1 MLVFRLKKNRGQL
14 KLQESVL
21 NLFEYQNKIA
31 IKDDFDGLESYLDEI
46 WSKREKNTFYVDNSE
61 TNIESQR
68 FLQFIH
74 KSNELKSN
82 KYVGVIH
89 FNDIKINLLPKI
101 FFDSSIEY
109 SNQEVHQIQNHILW
123 WLSYCRKIKFP
134 NYQASL
140 GNVKSDFFE
149 VLIYLFSKY
158 TSELLSSSIYQQ
170 YEEVNKE
177 LSYMKGRLNVNEYI
191 HENISKGRWHHL
203 NCSYDA
209 FVFDNEFNRII
220 KYVSTILFNATS
232 NQDNKKN
239 LREILFILD
248 EVSDEK
254 ASAEQC
260 KKITFNPMFGEF
272 ETVRDYCTLFL
283 TNCVS
288 FDYKND
294 LKLFAFLLPMEYVF
308 EDFIF
313 GFIQK
318 EIPSI
323 QAKAQRSDI
332 YLDESQVYN
341 LKPDLFLKTAFKSL
355 IADTKY
361 KIVYSD
367 EKDPKKGISQNDL
380 YQMLTYAVRFEVEEI
395 ILFYPDTIKHNQEQ
409 SAEII
414 IKDTLA
420 NNKVISIKAFQLPII
435 HKELLKHG
443 LNTNTDL
450 KEIFETTRI
459 ELIEKL
465 EEILLLK
472 VPMYDST
479 NTRVQIR

>member
-1 MLVFRLKKNRGQL
+1 MI
-14 KLQESVL
+14 
-21 NLFEYQNKIA
+21 NLFEYQNKVDIPA
-31 IKDDFDGLESYLDEI
+31 SFDGLEGFLDEI
-46 WSKREKNTFYVDNSE
+46 WNSAEKNSFYSE
-61 TNIESQR
+61 NGNDKIESQR

-74 KSNELKSN
+74 KTNELKSN

-89 FNDIKINLLPKI
+89 YEGAKINLLPKI
-101 FFDSSIEY
+101 FYDGDKEY
-109 SNQEVHQIQNHILW
+109 SENEVNQIQNHILW

-140 GNVKSDFFE
+140 GSTKSDFFE

-158 TSELLSSSIYQQ
+158 TRVLLNSSIYQQ
-170 YEEVNKE
+170 YEEVKRE
-177 LSYMKGRLNVNEYI
+177 LSFIKGRLNTNEYI
-191 HENISKGRWHHL
+191 NQNLSTGKWHKL

-220 KYVSTILFNATS
+220 KYVTTLLFNVTG

-248 EVSDEK
+248 EVSDER
-254 ASAEQC
+254 ATAEQC
-260 KKITFNPMFGEF
+260 SRISFNPMFGEF
-272 ETVRDYCTLFL
+272 ETVRDYCQLFL

-313 GFIQK
+313 GFIDK
-318 EIPSI
+318 ELEEVT
-323 QAKAQRSDI
+323 AKAQRSDT
-332 YLDESQVYN
+332 YLDEDKTFN
-341 LKPDLFLKTAFKSL
+341 LKPDLWLKTEEKSL

-380 YQMLTYAVRFEVEEI
+380 YQMLAYAIRFEVDEI
-395 ILFYPDTIKHNQEQ
+395 ILFYPNTLKQAQEDNTELTIKDALAQDK
-409 SAEII
+409 EIS
-414 IKDTLA
+414 
-420 NNKVISIKAFQLPII
+420 VKAFQLPII
-435 HKELLKHG
+435 NRELLSSELEAKTE
-443 LNTNTDL
+443 LNDL
-450 KEIFETTRI
+450 FETTRE
-459 ELIEKL
+459 ELKTKIKMVL
-465 EEILLLK
+465 TK
-472 VPMYDST
+472 P
-479 NTRVQIR
+479 TRH

>member
-1 MLVFRLKKNRGQL
+1 MI
-14 KLQESVL
+14 
-21 NLFEYQNKIA
+21 NLFEYQNKVDIQA
-31 IKDDFDGLESYLDEI
+31 SLDGLEGFLDEI
-46 WSKREKNTFYVDNSE
+46 WNSREKNSFYSVNGNDK
-61 TNIESQR
+61 IESQR

-89 FNDIKINLLPKI
+89 YQGAKINLLPKI
-101 FFDSSIEY
+101 FFDPDKNYTDDTEEQINEI
-109 SNQEVHQIQNHILW
+109 NQIHNHILW

-140 GNVKSDFFE
+140 GSAKSDFFE

-158 TSELLSSSIYQQ
+158 TRELLNSSIYQQ
-170 YEEVNKE
+170 YEEVNRE
-177 LSYMKGRLNVNEYI
+177 LSFIKGRLNINEYI
-191 HENISKGRWHHL
+191 SENLSKGKWHKL
-203 NCSYDA
+203 NCTYDA

-220 KYVSTILFNATS
+220 KYVTTLLFNVTS

-248 EVSDEK
+248 EVSDER
-254 ASAEQC
+254 ATAEQC
-260 KKITFNPMFGEF
+260 SRISFNPMFGEF
-272 ETVRDYCTLFL
+272 ETVRDYCQLFL

-313 GFIQK
+313 GFIDK
-318 EIPSI
+318 ELENVT
-323 QAKAQRSDI
+323 AKAQRSDT
-332 YLDESQVYN
+332 YLDEDKAFN
-341 LKPDLFLKTAFKSL
+341 LKPDLWLKTDHKSL

-380 YQMLTYAVRFEVEEI
+380 YQMLAYAVRFEVNEI
-395 ILFYPDTIKHNQEQ
+395 ILFYPNTIKQGQE
-409 SAEII
+409 EGTELT
-414 IKDTLA
+414 IKDALA
-420 NNKVISIKAFQLPII
+420 NGKEIFVKAFQLPII
-435 HKELLKHG
+435 NRELLESDLETK
-443 LNTNTDL
+443 TDL
-450 KEIFETTRI
+450 SELFESTKS
-459 ELIEKL
+459 ELKNKL
-465 EEILLLK
+465 EKIL
-472 VPMYDST
+472 VPTLYKS
-479 NTRVQIR
+479 NSG